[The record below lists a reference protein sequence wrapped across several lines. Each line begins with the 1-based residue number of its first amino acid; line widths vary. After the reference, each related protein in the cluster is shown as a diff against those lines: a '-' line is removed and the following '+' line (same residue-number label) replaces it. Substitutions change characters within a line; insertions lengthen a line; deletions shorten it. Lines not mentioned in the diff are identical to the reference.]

1 MSEKPEGKN
10 ENIIEEETTG
20 TEAETVTETGAE
32 TETVKR
38 PVPKWLK
45 VTGIVAAA
53 LLVLGGIGGY
63 VGYTKYQAY
72 LAEQNRIAEDDALIK
87 QMAYTLAL
95 DTFHRHAVED
105 VFGGTGEAVADA
117 LVDAGI
123 DTVEGV
129 NNRPPYVEITDANRA
144 HFADI
149 QSVLISPDTGMVEVS
164 VDIPAKALPVSDD
177 GYYYLF
183 SKAIY
188 QNSITGEP
196 IAKIEKDVDFV

>member
-117 LVDAGI
+117 LV
-123 DTVEGV
+123 
-129 NNRPPYVEITDANRA
+129 
-144 HFADI
+144 
-149 QSVLISPDTGMVEVS
+149 VS
-164 VDIPAKALPVSDD
+164 LV
-177 GYYYLF
+177 
-183 SKAIY
+183 
-188 QNSITGEP
+188 
-196 IAKIEKDVDFV
+196 